1 MDEGSSFCDRR
12 FVMRVDL
19 WNLARRAVLGLMVCL
34 VAIALVLARP
44 AIAQAD
50 AIEMTVYRDPGCRC
64 CGGWMEHLRAEGFEP
79 KNVPT
84 EDMEAFKREH
94 GISEELSSCHTA
106 VLDGYLIEG
115 HVPVA
120 DIRRL
125 LAERPQIAGIAV
137 PGMPIGT
144 PGMES
149 DDGTQDA
156 FDVISFDGQG
166 NSAVF
171 NEYSPEG

>member
-1 MDEGSSFCDRR
+1 MIG
-12 FVMRVDL
+12 
-19 WNLARRAVLGLMVCL
+19 L
-34 VAIALVLARP
+34 VAIAFSLALP
-44 AIAQAD
+44 AIASAD

-84 EDMEAFKREH
+84 EDMEAFKRNH

-120 DIRRL
+120 DIQRL
-125 LAERPQIAGIAV
+125 LADRPQIAGIAV

-149 DDGTQDA
+149 DDGVQDA
-156 FDVISFDGQG
+156 FEVVSFDEQG

-171 NEYSPEG
+171 SAYSPEG

>member
-1 MDEGSSFCDRR
+1 MQRHLLGF
-12 FVMRVDL
+12 
-19 WNLARRAVLGLMVCL
+19 ARRIFFGLALGLAVCG
-34 VAIALVLARP
+34 VAIALSLGWPAIVLAD
-44 AIAQAD
+44 AGAD
-50 AIEMTVYRDPGCRC
+50 AIEITVYRDPGCRC
-64 CGGWMEHLRAEGFEP
+64 CGGWMEHLRTQGFEP
-79 KNVPT
+79 KNVPI

-106 VLDGYLIEG
+106 VLEGYLIEG

-120 DIRRL
+120 DIQRL
-125 LAERPQIAGIAV
+125 LVERPQIAGIAV

-144 PGMES
+144 PGMEA

-156 FDVISFDGQG
+156 FEVISFDGQG

-171 NEYSPEG
+171 SEYSPEG

>member
-1 MDEGSSFCDRR
+1 MRR
-12 FVMRVDL
+12 FVMQLDI
-19 WNLARRAVLGLMVCL
+19 WGLARRILSGLMIGL
-34 VAIALVLARP
+34 VAIAFSLALP
-44 AIAQAD
+44 AIASAD

-84 EDMEAFKREH
+84 EDMEAFKRNH

-120 DIRRL
+120 DIQRL
-125 LAERPQIAGIAV
+125 LADRPQIAGIAV

-149 DDGTQDA
+149 DDGVQDA
-156 FDVISFDGQG
+156 FEVVSFDEQG

-171 NEYSPEG
+171 SAYSPEG